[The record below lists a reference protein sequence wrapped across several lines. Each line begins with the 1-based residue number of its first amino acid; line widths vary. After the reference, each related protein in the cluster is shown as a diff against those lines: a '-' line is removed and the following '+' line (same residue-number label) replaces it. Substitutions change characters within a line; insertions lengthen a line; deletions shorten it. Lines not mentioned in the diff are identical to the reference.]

1 MLPVFTIYRSGNMTQ
16 EIADKVLGDLK
27 VALAAPTKLILLSVF
42 GIIFTVFCL
51 IACRLKQRRADAGS
65 SSLISS
71 THEDPDLEEV
81 DKNSDIVD

>member
-42 GIIFTVFCL
+42 GIIFTIFCM
-51 IACRLKQRRADAGS
+51 IASRLKQRRADAGS

-71 THEDPDLEEV
+71 TNEEPNLEEV